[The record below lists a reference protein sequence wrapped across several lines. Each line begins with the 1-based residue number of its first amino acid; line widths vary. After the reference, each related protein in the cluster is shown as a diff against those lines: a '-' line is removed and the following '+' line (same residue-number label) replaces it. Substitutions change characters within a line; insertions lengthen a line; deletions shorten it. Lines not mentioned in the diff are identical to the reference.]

1 MSFENQAYIYQY
13 QYYMENLDTSDVNQE
28 DLLSLSHAIKEY
40 QGAIDKCKSQ
50 ITLSNYHKHYKK
62 KVKTRCAVMCEHSL
76 AQSQQ
81 LIRPGIGTDH
91 NFNIYTFLSKKAKI
105 KKILLPIIDTL
116 IFIGSTNETI
126 YIRNDVKGFIIQTKG
141 DEAFSEFYHKL
152 ETSRYFGQPLCIYK
166 PSDSKNMLF
175 DNLLSLYDHLGET
188 PHHDCIIQRFVC
200 NTNDHMSMLRVHWKQ
215 NSKLKA
221 YLIGNKKKI
230 YSSNTSNLKSR
241 TQSTTKFLQ
250 STEASSQNAQKIVQS
265 DEALLSH
272 AHKIIEMHKISRF
285 RRFSVITLTHE
296 DAFSPLDEMYCSIEN
311 ETFKS
316 VTPVNSLADNIS
328 SKCYKPWNSKYEGDI
343 YAVQEEL
350 AQKYLITGRNPK
362 NSYVISLRQIDKD
375 LEKIVAEIVSMF
387 NCDFGKGKKKISEI
401 TLDFMRDGKQ
411 WVLIKCDKLL
421 IDEDQTTFNEVM
433 NTNTK
438 HMLNSFISL
447 NNGNM
452 HGVFSLP
459 INILPSKREETPLLH
474 KRTITNVGKI
484 RPIKKVA
491 TKARNTM
498 QNLEETFTKIID
510 KIPENDAIKFDHVK
524 SNIIDNYE
532 LCYPSYAMG
541 QKLLN
546 EKRRKSYVKSFQLLK
561 EEPVKSVDL
570 KPIIKEYNSMM
581 IHVRRVN
588 LKNKKPLVE
597 HYGGEVFWKRIIKRF
612 YDKLLTYEL
621 VGKYLVKHTKSSFDG
636 MFCKGLNMIFN
647 SEISLDFRRLVRQ
660 KHKNLNVGEDIF
672 KLFCRS
678 FLSVLRENNVEEQD
692 IEIIQDNLSSFA
704 KAIVCNKK
712 KTGSEKSSG

>member
-1 MSFENQAYIYQY
+1 
-13 QYYMENLDTSDVNQE
+13 MENLDASDVNQE
-28 DLLSLSHAIKEY
+28 DLMSLSHAIKEY
-40 QGAIDKCKSQ
+40 QGTIDKCKSQ

-62 KVKTRCAVMCEHSL
+62 KVKTRCAVMREHSL
-76 AQSQQ
+76 ARSQQ

-91 NFNIYTFLSKKAKI
+91 NFNIYTFLSKKTKN
-105 KKILLPIIDTL
+105 KKIFLPIIDTL
-116 IFIGSTNETI
+116 IFIGSTDETI
-126 YIRNDVKGFIIQTKG
+126 YIRNDEKGIIIQTKG

-152 ETSRYFGQPLCIYK
+152 ETNRYFGQPLCIYK
-166 PSDSKNMLF
+166 SSDSKNMLF
-175 DNLLSLYDHLGET
+175 DNLLSLYDYLGET
-188 PHHDCIIQRFVC
+188 PHHDCIIQRFVS

-250 STEASSQNAQKIVQS
+250 STEASSQNAQKTIQS
-265 DEALLSH
+265 NEALLSH

-311 ETFKS
+311 EPFKS

-328 SKCYKPWNSKYEGDI
+328 SKCYKPWNNKYEGDI
-343 YAVQEEL
+343 CAVQEEL

-375 LEKIVAEIVSMF
+375 LQKIVSEIVSMF

-421 IDEDQTTFNEVM
+421 INEDQTTFNEVM

-447 NNGNM
+447 NHGNM
-452 HGVFSLP
+452 HGVFTLP

-474 KRTITNVGKI
+474 KRTISNVGKI
-484 RPIKKVA
+484 RPIKKTEKKV
-491 TKARNTM
+491 RNTM
-498 QNLEETFTKIID
+498 QSIEESFTKIVD
-510 KIPENDAIKFDHVK
+510 KIPENDPIKFDHAK
-524 SNIIDNYE
+524 PNIIENYE
-532 LCYPSYAMG
+532 LCYPSYATG
-541 QKLLN
+541 LKLLDKKN
-546 EKRRKSYVKSFQLLK
+546 GKPYSQFFQI
-561 EEPVKSVDL
+561 EPAKLIDL
-570 KPIIKEYNSMM
+570 KPIIKDYNSMM

-588 LKNKKPLVE
+588 LKNKKPLDE
-597 HYGGEVFWKRIIKRF
+597 QYGGEVFWKRIIKQF
-612 YDKLLTYEL
+612 YDKLLSYEL
-621 VGKYLVKHTKSSFDG
+621 VGKYLIKHTKSSFDG

-678 FLSVLRENNVEEQD
+678 FLSVLKENGVEGQD
-692 IEIIQDNLSSFA
+692 VEIIQDNLNSFA

-712 KTGSEKSSG
+712 KSEKCG